1 MVRETAIALDNLA
14 EEAQTV
20 MMEAHR
26 QARK

>member
-20 MMEAHR
+20 MLEATR
-26 QARK
+26 RLQK